1 MIDNYIAGSASQLV
15 ERSRTLIALIPRDL
29 PRMYDGL
36 SQRCR
41 QEINHSLAALRL
53 ILDDPKLQKPENRAM
68 RLRAFKRV
76 VADLDFVEATGVAA
90 LSRAHADD
98 HRLNGLVGRIATEI
112 KYPLPA
118 PICTGLSRDYF
129 SINLHLSLLFVP
141 LAEAHF
147 MLHLPDLFHE
157 LAHPLLGTEDDP
169 LIEPFRNKF
178 AEAMAICLE
187 GIRDELNRLER
198 GRNPE
203 GMKIA
208 AHAWEGSWVRGWL
221 AEFFCDLF
229 AIYTAGPAFAW
240 SHLHL
245 ALKRGVDPFKVPV
258 YAASSHP
265 ADDARM
271 RAMLHGLDLM
281 GLNNASQRISSS
293 WAACLTALNTHRG
306 ADYDRCFQ
314 DELLLRLAQLA
325 LEGTRSI
332 GIAIYDPQQSSSI
345 AAALNQAWELFWD
358 GPQAFV
364 LREKELL
371 EAVLTPKGSAVS
383 M

>member
-1 MIDNYIAGSASQLV
+1 MIDDYIAGSASQLV

-41 QEINHSLAALRL
+41 QEINNSLAALRL
-53 ILDDPKLQKPENRAM
+53 ILDDPKLQRPENRAM

-76 VADLDFVEATGVAA
+76 VADLDFVETTGVAA

-98 HRLNGLVGRIATEI
+98 HKLNGLVGRIATEI

-129 SINLHLSLLFVP
+129 SINLHLNLLFVP

-147 MLHLPDLFHE
+147 MLHLPDLYHE

-169 LIEPFRNKF
+169 VIEPFRNKF
-178 AEAMAICLE
+178 AEAMAMCL
-187 GIRDELNRLER
+187 GAARDELNRLER

-208 AHAWEGSWVRGWL
+208 TRAWEGSWVRGWL
-221 AEFFCDLF
+221 AEFFCDLL
-229 AIYTAGPAFAW
+229 ATYTAGPAFAW

-245 ALKRGVDPFKVPV
+245 ALKRGVDPFKMPA

-271 RAMLHGLDLM
+271 RAMLQGLNLM
-281 GLNNASQRISSS
+281 GLDSKSQRISSS
-293 WAACLTALNTHRG
+293 WNACLSALNVRG
-306 ADYDRCFQ
+306 CADYDRCFQ
-314 DELLLRLAQLA
+314 NELLQAIAQLA
-325 LEGTRSI
+325 FEGTQSI
-332 GIAIYDPQQSSSI
+332 GIAMYEPQQKGSV
-345 AAALNQAWELFWD
+345 AAALNEAWESFWV
-358 GPQAFV
+358 GPDAFV
-364 LREKELL
+364 VREKELIQ
-371 EAVLTPKGSAVS
+371 AVLTPRGCRVS
-383 M
+383 R